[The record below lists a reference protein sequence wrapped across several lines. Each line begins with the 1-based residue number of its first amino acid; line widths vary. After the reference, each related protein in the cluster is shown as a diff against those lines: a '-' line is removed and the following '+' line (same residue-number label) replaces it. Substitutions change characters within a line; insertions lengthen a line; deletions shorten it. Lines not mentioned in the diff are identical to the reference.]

1 MPCKTGLVES
11 PEIMLFI
18 TFISLSNHQLNRV
31 TEAKQTET
39 VNFMTR
45 SIAHTRN
52 THFVRFVGF
61 DLIHF
66 GMVTSRWIRMIRV
79 ARSYPRWL
87 WNNWPTHFVGVVF
100 CFVPMTVIV
109 IYDIF
114 KYGSGYNSMPYYRKY
129 YHVVRP
135 DDPIVLE
142 WRPPEVGFGILT
154 NWFQTRFWIDVYKG
168 SHFLHISNAEY
179 SFLDVTEILAWV
191 NILFLLLVVY
201 NLYHNK
207 SHSGLFCQE
216 LKFEQLALK
225 FCMFLLDDIQQSM
238 ENSILIFFEYI
249 QNDVRNGTRWI
260 YVEFFECPSVLKINV
275 NTIRAALARWINEE
289 CATAIQCNL
298 VSAVEVKNV
307 LVGTIFCGTPNNFIT
322 FLVLR
327 NATTYAFLQANHLDL
342 NIVGK
347 VIQSREHLLSALLH
361 SDLKL
366 VTTRVF
372 NEETSGASSLCGHLC
387 CAIVILSFIVFV
399 ITFFTIYFKQRNI
412 MERKSV
418 SSSHSL
424 LALQLLRN

>member
-1 MPCKTGLVES
+1 
-11 PEIMLFI
+11 
-18 TFISLSNHQLNRV
+18 
-31 TEAKQTET
+31 
-39 VNFMTR
+39 MTR

-52 THFVRFVGF
+52 THFF

-142 WRPPEVGFGILT
+142 WRPPE
-154 NWFQTRFWIDVYKG
+154 DVYKG

-191 NILFLLLVVY
+191 NILFFW
-201 NLYHNK
+201 LYII
-207 SHSGLFCQE
+207 CITTRATQ
-216 LKFEQLALK
+216 
-225 FCMFLLDDIQQSM
+225 
-238 ENSILIFFEYI
+238 YI

-372 NEETSGASSLCGHLC
+372 NEETSGASRSCL
-387 CAIVILSFIVFV
+387 A
-399 ITFFTIYFKQRNI
+399 TIEYMI
-412 MERKSV
+412 
-418 SSSHSL
+418 
-424 LALQLLRN
+424 